1 MKKIKLYL
9 SILISLAFFSAC
21 DQLNDYPEFDDANA
35 FVAFTSERIS
45 VKEDA
50 DSVLVPIR
58 LTSLAAKSTT
68 VTYEIIDGTALKGR
82 EYDVPAGASVLSFDG
97 SKAVMSIKIDILPQ
111 TGTFTGD
118 RTFGV
123 IIKSTT
129 GLSVGSKDTA
139 YVTINDLDHPLAD
152 ILGTYDATATDYF
165 NGSALAWAGTLFE
178 KDPDGDTQKVW
189 ITGNI
194 LGTSGA
200 GAGSK
205 IYGIVNDDK
214 TEIAVPVHQAVIN
227 SSYNAFFDGI
237 DDAGDIMG
245 TGQKVIFEIKKGTV
259 TTIELKEFAV
269 GVLAYDKTTAEYA
282 GYYRIAESVV
292 YTKK

>member
-111 TGTFTGD
+111 IGTFTGD
-118 RTFGV
+118 RTF
-123 IIKSTT
+123 S
-129 GLSVGSKDTA
+129 
-139 YVTINDLDHPLAD
+139 
-152 ILGTYDATATDYF
+152 
-165 NGSALAWAGTLFE
+165 
-178 KDPDGDTQKVW
+178 
-189 ITGNI
+189 
-194 LGTSGA
+194 
-200 GAGSK
+200 
-205 IYGIVNDDK
+205 
-214 TEIAVPVHQAVIN
+214 
-227 SSYNAFFDGI
+227 
-237 DDAGDIMG
+237 
-245 TGQKVIFEIKKGTV
+245 
-259 TTIELKEFAV
+259 
-269 GVLAYDKTTAEYA
+269 
-282 GYYRIAESVV
+282 RI
-292 YTKK
+292 